1 MGKTPPKEGIRIP
14 APVLQN
20 FIAALF
26 QKAGT
31 TQSDADLL
39 ADLLVA
45 TDLRGVHSHGTHQTP
60 GYTRMMRDGRVNPR
74 PNIKVASE
82 TTTARVYDGDG
93 GMGHFPCH
101 TAMNWVAAT
110 ALEYGTAAATT
121 RNHFHFGSAGKYTR
135 MAAARGCIGIAV
147 SSHRYDLPPE
157 ALVKNVN
164 ATSPISIGFPNGEQ
178 PPLVLD
184 MGAHMLP
191 WDEAI
196 YEQMPFAFFK
206 ELGIGAINRALG
218 GVLAGIY
225 LPQFIPPQSPWESN
239 QGAFLAAFDV
249 RAFMPLEEFQ
259 AQMDAF
265 VAAARNMQPFPGTDQ
280 AELPGNLE
288 WQRERDYI
296 RDGLPIE
303 PGHQQA
309 LSDLGAELGVE
320 SPFAQYEH
328 QRFGA
333 E

>member
-1 MGKTPPKEGIRIP
+1 
-14 APVLQN
+14 
-20 FIAALF
+20 
-26 QKAGT
+26 
-31 TQSDADLL
+31 
-39 ADLLVA
+39 
-45 TDLRGVHSHGTHQTP
+45 
-60 GYTRMMRDGRVNPR
+60 
-74 PNIKVASE
+74 
-82 TTTARVYDGDG
+82 
-93 GMGHFPCH
+93 
-101 TAMNWVAAT
+101 
-110 ALEYGTAAATT
+110 
-121 RNHFHFGSAGKYTR
+121 
-135 MAAARGCIGIAV
+135 
-147 SSHRYDLPPE
+147 
-157 ALVKNVN
+157 
-164 ATSPISIGFPNGEQ
+164 
-178 PPLVLD
+178 
-184 MGAHMLP
+184 MLP

-206 ELGIGAINRALG
+206 ELGIGALNRALG

-225 LPQFIPPQSPWESN
+225 LPQFIPPQSRWESN

-309 LSDLGAELGVE
+309 LADLSAELGVE

-333 E
+333 LGIHLQQPDRVRCVRAERGKQRGVKEKVVEPHRRHRLLSAARAATLSLRLGPLACAAHRVRRKDARRILRPK